1 MHYCL
6 EPPVP
11 PPHHNLTSEPEGWN
25 TGYSSSAW
33 GGTIK
38 YKCDAGGRNRRTDN
52 YNEDDYELT
61 CQETNNFTTPDW
73 PTCVSSKSE
82 EKQIFV
88 CE

>member
-6 EPPVP
+6 KPPVP
-11 PPHHNLTSEPEGWN
+11 PPHHNFTSEPEGWYS
-25 TGYSSSAW
+25 GYSSSAW

-73 PTCVSSKSE
+73 PTCVSSK
-82 EKQIFV
+82 KGKL
-88 CE
+88 